1 MVGELKLEL
10 GFLADSLQLLVWKAV
25 TLEPQALRQSESL
38 TKAEVDLHYEKSSHH
53 HAAFP

>member
-10 GFLADSLQLLVWKAV
+10 GFLADNLQLLIWKAV
-25 TLEPQALRQSESL
+25 TLEPQALRHSESL
-38 TKAEVDLHYEKSSHH
+38 TKAEVDLHYSRSPHH